1 MPAAYSAAL
10 YMKGAIIMLSQ
21 IFKEDFYKDWN
32 YKKHA
37 LFCTAVYLG
46 LYTFD
51 MTVSY
56 LIVKPLMNKMQKPKA
71 K

>member
-1 MPAAYSAAL
+1 
-10 YMKGAIIMLSQ
+10 MLSQ
-21 IFKEDFYKDWN
+21 LFKEDFYKDWN